1 MTTHG
6 SSQRFTL
13 RLREIHH
20 GQSPEDLQRKRRP
33 RRPPNPQ
40 SRSSRSLNVNAPGK
54 TYPRDAA
61 KYEAARKAFL
71 KVLPKTKG
79 PGVTQSEMMAL
90 MKQPLCPA
98 SEWGTTQ
105 GWWTKTVQLD
115 AEARGEV
122 IRDGGKPLRWKRAK

>member
-1 MTTHG
+1 MATARKPAKKAA
-6 SSQRFTL
+6 SKSK
-13 RLREIHH
+13 
-20 GQSPEDLQRKRRP
+20 PEKRIVHV
-33 RRPPNPQ
+33 
-40 SRSSRSLNVNAPGK
+40 LNVNAPGK

-71 KVLPKTKG
+71 KVLPKTG

-90 MKQPLCPA
+90 MKKALPA

-122 IRDGGKPLRWKRAK
+122 TRDGGKPLRWKRK

>member
-1 MTTHG
+1 MATAKKTAKKAPAKAPKPAK
-6 SSQRFTL
+6 QIVQTL
-13 RLREIHH
+13 NI
-20 GQSPEDLQRKRRP
+20 
-33 RRPPNPQ
+33 
-40 SRSSRSLNVNAPGK
+40 NAPGK

-71 KVLPKTKG
+71 KVLPAKG
-79 PGVTQSEMMAL
+79 PGVTQSEMMVL
-90 MKQPLCPA
+90 MKAALPA

-122 IRDGGKPLRWKRAK
+122 IRDGGKPLRWKRVK

>member
-1 MTTHG
+1 MATTKKPAKKAPAKPK
-6 SSQRFTL
+6 L
-13 RLREIHH
+13 E
-20 GQSPEDLQRKRRP
+20 KRIV
-33 RRPPNPQ
+33 Q
-40 SRSSRSLNVNAPGK
+40 TLNVNAPGK

-71 KVLPKTKG
+71 KVLPKTG

-90 MKQPLCPA
+90 MKQALPA

-105 GWWTKTVQLD
+105 GWWAKTVQLD

-122 IRDGGKPLRWKRAK
+122 VRDGGKPLRWKKVK